1 MCKQSGVEE
10 GKGGY
15 TWGHTVNK
23 QSLAPAAVCMEVHVR
38 GYTMC
43 KQSEVEEG
51 KGGYTWG
58 HTVNKQSLAPAA
70 AAGVL
75 WAVTESTLGDRLL
88 AAAPPAPPPPLLTAC
103 R

>member
-1 MCKQSGVEE
+1 MCMEGQVRGYTMCKQSGVEE

-23 QSLAPAAVCMEVHVR
+23 QSLAPVAVCMEGHVR

-51 KGGYTWG
+51 KGRYTWG
-58 HTVNKQSLAPAA
+58 HTVNKAST
-70 AAGVL
+70 GV
-75 WAVTESTLGDRLL
+75 SSG
-88 AAAPPAPPPPLLTAC
+88 
-103 R
+103 